1 MAKKKLKDKFTGISE
16 GTPLRKEWGG
26 GCSHTN
32 SVFYYA
38 TLYSRAYY
46 KTEDDN
52 YANFDGHQ
60 ISTPRF
66 ESIDKL
72 RKYMETTGIKVGSTI
87 TRTIPI
93 NDWEHKPYNR
103 VVSMPVTD
111 IEISAEYRNNWST
124 RMSIERITESETETN
139 PDFDGDFNKVKKKLL
154 KQQLQNMYIDS
165 KRPETTGEDTVTE
178 ININPEELF
187 QIFEIFGI
195 TK

>member
-1 MAKKKLKDKFTGISE
+1 MAKRKLKDKFTGISK
-16 GTPLRKEWGG
+16 GTPFGKEWSSGG
-26 GCSHTN
+26 SHTN
-32 SVFYYA
+32 NVFYYA
-38 TLYSRAYY
+38 TLYSRAFY

-52 YANFDGHQ
+52 YASFDGFQ

-72 RKYMETTGIKVGSTI
+72 RKYMEDNGIKVGSMI

-111 IEISAEYRNNWST
+111 IEISADYRNNWST
-124 RMSIERITESETETN
+124 RIPIERITESETETN
-139 PDFDGDFNKVKKKLL
+139 PDFDGDSSKVKKKLL
-154 KQQLQNMYIDS
+154 RQQLQNMYIDS
-165 KRPETTGEDTVTE
+165 RRPETTGEDTIVQ
-178 ININPEELF
+178 ISINPKELF
-187 QIFEIFGI
+187 SIFEAFGI